1 MSVRERHRLEA
12 FSQVKSGQISIGK
25 AGELCG
31 LSHRQARRVWKRYK
45 EHGDAGL
52 VHQGRGRQGNH
63 RTRTK
68 LRERVLAVYRQEY
81 AGFGAV
87 LASEYLA
94 RRKLAVPSKTLW
106 RWLRG
111 EGLLAPKRRRSPHR
125 SRRLRRACFG
135 ELVQMDGSTHD
146 WFEGRQGAPIC
157 VLFVMVDDAT
167 GRVLARFYEAENTA
181 AAFDLFGRY
190 VQKFGVP
197 VALYVD
203 KDSIY
208 TVNNRVWSAAE
219 TLSGKGPVSQFGRAM
234 GQLDVEVILAH
245 SPQAKGRVERMNGTL
260 QDRLV
265 KGLRVARIS
274 TLEKANAYLEDV
286 FLPELNARFA
296 RVARE
301 PADVHRQWPKTLLRE
316 EVLCVIETR
325 TVSRDW
331 CVVFEHRVLQLD
343 ERHQNLGLA
352 GRPVKVLKRADGQ
365 LIIQHQGRTLAWREL
380 APRPPAKR
388 GYRQSDLRPA
398 LPVSKTPPCP
408 SSTPKT
414 AAASP
419 AASSPQS
426 SAGARN
432 APAVKNFRGVVKP
445 VPLHSDSLRSAS
457 LRSTGSTTPHSL
469 PPQPSSP
476 PVRKLPCRGT
486 VLMRR

>member
-1 MSVRERHRLEA
+1 MSVRDRHRLEA
-12 FSQVKSGQISIGK
+12 FSQVKKGQISISK

-45 EHGDAGL
+45 DHGDAGL
-52 VHQGRGRQGNH
+52 VHQSRGRPGNH
-63 RTRTK
+63 RTRAK
-68 LRERVLAVYRQEY
+68 LRQRVLAIYRQKY

-94 RRKLAVPSKTLW
+94 QRKLMVPSKTLW
-106 RWLRG
+106 RWLRA
-111 EGLLAPKRRRSPHR
+111 EGLLAPQRRRSPHR

-146 WFEGRQGAPIC
+146 WFEGRRGVPIC

-167 GRVLARFYEAENTA
+167 GRVFARFYESENTA

-190 VQKFGVP
+190 VQKYGVP

-208 TVNNRVWSAAE
+208 TVNNRVWNAAE

-234 GQLDVEVILAH
+234 GQLNVEVILAH

-274 TLEKANAYLEDV
+274 SLEKANVYLQDI
-286 FLPELNARFA
+286 FLPELNARFG

-301 PADVHRQWPKTLLRE
+301 PADVHRQWPKTLACE

-331 CVVFEHRVLQLD
+331 CVVFEHRVLQLA
-343 ERHQNLGLA
+343 ERHQNLSLA
-352 GRPVKVLKRADGQ
+352 GRPVQVLQRADGQ
-365 LIIQHQGRTLAWREL
+365 LIIQHQGRPLAWREL
-380 APRPPAKR
+380 APRLPAKH

-398 LPVSKTPPCP
+398 LAAGKPPT
-408 SSTPKT
+408 SRSLTPKT
-414 AAASP
+414 SAAVSP
-419 AASSPQS
+419 PHTARA
-426 SAGARN
+426 ARN
-432 APAVKNFRGVVKP
+432 APRVKNFRGVVKP
-445 VPLHSDSLRSAS
+445 VPLHSDSLRSPS
-457 LRSTGSTTPHSL
+457 LRSTGLNTPHSL
-469 PPQPSSP
+469 PPHP
-476 PVRKLPCRGT
+476 PHLR
-486 VLMRR
+486 